1 MLMNRLLVVVLS
13 LVLTACGGGGSS
25 DSSSSAGTGSGG
37 ASSANCTASPVIPA
51 TTKFLGVVP
60 TGKVGEW
67 HFDTAARTSSYS
79 VDGSSATP
87 VLTRDD
93 ASCTFTT
100 GGTLKTSFLSVGLA
114 VSSATVAGVN
124 LPALLIADP
133 ESSLS
138 NVAGTYSVLRYEKDS
153 QGTGSVKSSYA
164 TFKVDSAGSWRL
176 CPVAAFSASC
186 TGPTGTLASNAG
198 GGFDVVAGGM
208 VVGRMLAKVSGVS
221 RVFVVSIADTS
232 DPAGSVYGMWIGS
245 SNDAFVSGANDGVY
259 VTNTTDAGTSML
271 TLAGLTAKPEARP
284 TAAPILANN
293 PVQGAFAIVT
303 GDPTNDV
310 GIVSS
315 LGLYADIAQATGT
328 NAFMRFGVKQIK

>member
-1 MLMNRLLVVVLS
+1 MRLLAVVVLA
-13 LVLTACGGGGSS
+13 LMLTACGGGGSS
-25 DSSSSAGTGSGG
+25 YSSSTAGAGSGG
-37 ASSANCTASPVIPA
+37 TSSAACTASPVILS
-51 TTKFLGVVP
+51 TTKFLGVLP

-67 HFDTAARTSSYS
+67 HFDTAARSSSYS
-79 VDGSSATP
+79 VDGSNAAPT
-87 VLTRDD
+87 LIRDD
-93 ASCTFTT
+93 ASCTYTS
-100 GGTLKTSFLSVGLA
+100 GGTLKTSFVSGGVA
-114 VSSATVAGVN
+114 VSSATVAGVS

-138 NVAGTYSVLRYEKDS
+138 NVASTYNVLRYEKDL

-164 TFKVDSAGSWRL
+164 TFNVDTAGSWRL
-176 CPVAAFSASC
+176 CPAGAFSASC
-186 TGPTGTLASNAG
+186 TGPTGTLTSNAG
-198 GGFDVVAGGM
+198 GGFDVVAGGA

-245 SNDAFVSGANDGVY
+245 TNDAFVSGANDGVY
-259 VTNTTDAGTSML
+259 VTNTTDASTSML

-284 TAAPILANN
+284 TAAPILADN

-315 LGLYADIAQATGT
+315 LGLYADIAQATGAS
-328 NAFMRFGVKQIK
+328 AFMRFGVKQIK